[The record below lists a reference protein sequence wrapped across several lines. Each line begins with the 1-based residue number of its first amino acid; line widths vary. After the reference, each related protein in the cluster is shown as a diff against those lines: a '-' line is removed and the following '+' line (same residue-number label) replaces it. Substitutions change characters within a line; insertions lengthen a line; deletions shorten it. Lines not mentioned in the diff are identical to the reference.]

1 MRGVVAA
8 IWLKRARGGPM
19 DSVEQAELVPGRGVS
34 GSADQGGKRQVTLI
48 EQEVWDELMRETGGN
63 ISPSAR
69 RANVL
74 VKGFSLLESRGR
86 IVRIGNCRL
95 RIHGET
101 RPCEQMD
108 EAFPGL
114 REAMKKPWAG
124 GAFAEILEG
133 GPIRLGDE
141 IAWEPDSG
149 QRRS

>member
-1 MRGVVAA
+1 
-8 IWLKRARGGPM
+8 M
-19 DSVEQAELVPGRGVS
+19 DSVDEADLVPGRGVA

-48 EQEVWDELMRETGGN
+48 EQEVWDELMRETGGS

-69 RANVL
+69 RANLL
-74 VKGFSLLESRGR
+74 VKGFPLLESRGR
-86 IVRIGNCRL
+86 IARIGHCRI

-108 EAFPGL
+108 EALPGL
-114 REAMKKPWAG
+114 REAMRKPWAG

-133 GPIRLGDE
+133 GRIRPGDE
-141 IAWEPDSG
+141 IAWEPDSC

>member
-8 IWLKRARGGPM
+8 IWVKRARGGPM
-19 DSVEQAELVPGRGVS
+19 DSVDQAELVPGRGVG

-86 IVRIGNCRL
+86 IARIGKCRV

-108 EAFPGL
+108 EALPGL
-114 REAMKKPWAG
+114 REAMRKPWAG
-124 GAFAEILEG
+124 GAFAEILDG
-133 GPIRLGDE
+133 GFIRLGDE